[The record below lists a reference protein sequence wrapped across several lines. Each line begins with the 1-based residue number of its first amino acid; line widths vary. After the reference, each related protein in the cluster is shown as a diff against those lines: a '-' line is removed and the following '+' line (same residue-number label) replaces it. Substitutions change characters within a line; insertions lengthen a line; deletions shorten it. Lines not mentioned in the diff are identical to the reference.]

1 MCTPGLKGLIFFMY
15 CREQKQKQTLRTKTN
30 LKKKRCRRPKYFL
43 TQEETKEKREKEE
56 TKAMYITLKGIGKT
70 HGCLH

>member
-30 LKKKRCRRPKYFL
+30 LKKKMQATQILFDTGRDKRERRLKND
-43 TQEETKEKREKEE
+43 KEKQKIN
-56 TKAMYITLKGIGKT
+56 K
-70 HGCLH
+70 

>member
-30 LKKKRCRRPKYFL
+30 LKKKDAGDPN
-43 TQEETKEKREKEE
+43 
-56 TKAMYITLKGIGKT
+56 IV
-70 HGCLH
+70 

>member
-30 LKKKRCRRPKYFL
+30 LKKKDAGDPNIVWHRKRQKRKKIEKW
-43 TQEETKEKREKEE
+43 QRKTKNK
-56 TKAMYITLKGIGKT
+56 
-70 HGCLH
+70 